1 MRNLEGAAR
10 SGALSGLGT
19 RHAIG
24 PSMSNEKPTLE
35 TLKARRALYLAKL
48 LGALPRKPSQTL
60 VRPSSDRRIR

>member
-10 SGALSGLGT
+10 SGALARLGM
-19 RHAIG
+19 RHAIEPG
-24 PSMSNEKPTLE
+24 MSNEKPTIE

-48 LGALPRKPSQTL
+48 LGSLPRKPSQTL